1 MAVKQ
6 VCRRGKKVWI
16 VTRVFRSDKGEQERY
31 RRDASVQTRAGAE
44 ADERELLAYFRD
56 HRTIE
61 GFRRA
66 ADPEMAQPQ
75 PQPPVVLEK
84 TWTDAVERYRA
95 DLLPTKKHE
104 TRELYTGVLDSKYII
119 PWADLPL
126 STIQK
131 PVLERLDA
139 LLIESKVGESRRRT
153 FAAVYRGVLK
163 GAFDAKWIAELPG
176 FPRLP
181 KVPKKRMPYPCQADV
196 DALLTENDEGCTTYH
211 KTCRIRARL
220 AFAIA
225 AYAGLR
231 AGEIRGL
238 RWGDVTLPGAG
249 FAGGAQS
256 GQITV
261 RRSRGTNGVEGPPK
275 SGADRVIPV
284 APVLLPY
291 LVAAHAEAQRG
302 AGEARLDRT
311 FVSVSGLGQP
321 WGDTALRQALQRA
334 SVRLNLPKSRYHA
347 LRHFFITAL
356 FGVGMGAPTVQKLA
370 GHEGLAVTQGYAHP
384 LDEQVH
390 AAMARLGRGNNVAT
404 AAEGPSNPSE

>member
-6 VCRRGKKVWI
+6 LVRRGKKVWI
-16 VTRVFRSDKGEQERY
+16 VARVLRNDNGGQERY

-66 ADPEMAQPQ
+66 ADPVPDQ
-75 PQPPVVLEK
+75 PQPPVEKEK
-84 TWTDAVERYRA
+84 TWTDAVKRYRD

-104 TRELYTGVLDSKYII
+104 TQVLYKKVLDSKYLI

-126 STIQK
+126 STLQK
-131 PVLERLDA
+131 PMLEQLDA
-139 LLIESKVGESRRRT
+139 LLIKSKVGESRRRT
-153 FAAVYRGVLK
+153 FAAVYRGVLN
-163 GAFDAKWIAELPG
+163 GALDAKWIAELPG

-181 KVPKKRMPYPCQADV
+181 KVPKKQMPYPCQEDV
-196 DALLTENDEGCTTYH
+196 NALLDEKDDDCTPYH
-211 KTCRIRARL
+211 TTCRLRARL

-238 RWGDVTLPGAG
+238 RWADVTLPTEGSTAVSQQG
-249 FAGGAQS
+249 Y
-256 GQITV
+256 ITV
-261 RRSRGTNGVEGPPK
+261 RRSRGSSGIEGPPK
-275 SGADRVIPV
+275 SGSHRSVHI
-284 APVLLPY
+284 APVLLPF
-291 LVAAHAEAQRG
+291 LIKAHI
-302 AGEARLDRT
+302 EARRRAGQNRIDEA

-334 SVRLNLPKSRYHA
+334 CLRLKLPKSRYHA

-356 FGVGMGAPTVQKLA
+356 FGVGVGAPTVQKLA
-370 GHEGLAVTQGYAHP
+370 GHSHLSTTQGYAHP
-384 LDEQVH
+384 LTDHV
-390 AAMARLGRGNNVAT
+390 AAAFGRLGRGNDVAT
-404 AAEGPSNPSE
+404 IAKEASKPLE